1 MSNQAILDFL
11 SWANSLPVKEQ
22 KYALDMHD
30 YLLSKSIKPRK
41 NNRSYANFEYWFK
54 GSRVMYLRENSY
66 LKRPLDIAI
75 PYGLKGNYDDI
86 GSFIEICSNESDS
99 QIMIQ
104 YVIDNACY
112 CDLCGDGRND
122 CNFWK
127 EFAGVR
133 RKMALCHYDISKWK
147 APKTKSVYT
156 DDDLHWLKRLVDVRV
171 NQILL
176 SV

>member
-1 MSNQAILDFL
+1 MMAHQPTQDFL
-11 SWANSLPVKEQ
+11 DWLETLPEKER
-22 KYALDMHD
+22 KYAFDMHNFV
-30 YLLSKSIKPRK
+30 LSKDIKPRK
-41 NNRSYANFEYWFK
+41 PNGNNFQYYFK
-54 GSRVMYLRENSY
+54 GSRILYLRENSY

-75 PYGLKGNYDDI
+75 PYGLKGSYDDI
-86 GSFIEICSNESDS
+86 GSFVTICANESDS
-99 QIMIQ
+99 QNLIQ

-112 CDLCGDGRND
+112 CDLCGGRND

-147 APKTKSVYT
+147 APQTKSDYT
-156 DDDLHWLKRLVDVRV
+156 DDDLHWLKRLVDVRIK
-171 NQILL
+171 QILL